1 MDERNGCEVIVIE
14 MCKWIVSSLYTRIY
28 IYIYDIP
35 GATNTSCAVSGT
47 GEGMVS
53 TTSWV
58 KGARRW
64 KGQDLVM

>member
-1 MDERNGCEVIVIE
+1 MDSIIV
-14 MCKWIVSSLYTRIY
+14 VYTNIY
-28 IYIYDIP
+28 IYMIDIP

>member
-1 MDERNGCEVIVIE
+1 MDSIIV
-14 MCKWIVSSLYTRIY
+14 VYTNIY
-28 IYIYDIP
+28 IYIYMIDIP

>member
-14 MCKWIVSSLYTRIY
+14 MCKWIVSWLYTRIY
-28 IYIYDIP
+28 RWIYLAPRIHRAEFP
-35 GATNTSCAVSGT
+35 VPAREWCLLLAG
-47 GEGMVS
+47 
-53 TTSWV
+53 V